1 MAELKWFQEETR
13 RNGIVWRLY
22 IPHRN
27 GHSTDVWQ
35 IFGGNGKWVASC
47 LSEAANNSFPDA
59 ESAMRAAEVELIRR
73 CSADLLALEDLH
85 GEYILTDLGREVLK
99 GMEKR

>member
-1 MAELKWFQEETR
+1 MAELKWFKEETR
-13 RNGIVWRLY
+13 GRGIVWQLY

-47 LSEAANNSFPDA
+47 WDEFPNNSFPDA
-59 ESAMRAAEVELIRR
+59 ESAKRAAEVELIRR
-73 CSADLLALEDLH
+73 WRAELAALEVLH
-85 GEYILTDLGREVLK
+85 AAR
-99 GMEKR
+99 

>member
-1 MAELKWFQEETR
+1 MAELKWFKEETR
-13 RNGIVWRLY
+13 GNGIVWQLY

-47 LSEAANNSFPDA
+47 LHPSNSFPDA
-59 ESAMRAAEVELIRR
+59 EAAMRAAEAELIRR
-73 CSADLLALEDLH
+73 CKADLLALEDLR
-85 GEYILTDLGREVLK
+85 GE
-99 GMEKR
+99 